1 VTGIKRP
8 RLVVDEA
15 KLRKCVHCGFCLP
28 VCPTYLELGTEADSP
43 RGRIY
48 LMRAIEEGRAPLSA
62 EAVRHFDL
70 CLGCRACETAC
81 PSGVP
86 YGELIEETRAFVE
99 TTYDRPNWHRLRRA
113 GIQAVFSHPRRL
125 RLLLAPVKAI
135 QSLGLFRFVEKV
147 VPAARLVPRLGKR
160 ARLPLVSRPQGELR
174 AHVGLFPG
182 CVSAALFG
190 DVHHAA
196 LRVLTRNGVRVF
208 VPAMELCCGALH
220 LHTGDPETARDLA
233 RRVVRAFP
241 DELDAVIV
249 TAAGCGATM
258 KAYGD
263 LLKVDALYADR
274 ARVFAA
280 KVRDITEY
288 LADLPLDVP
297 EGRMEARV
305 ACHDPCHL
313 AHVQGVRDAP
323 RTLLRMIPGVELV
336 ELAES
341 DVCCGSAGSYN
352 LTEPDMARRLQR
364 RKVDNIVRAGVT
376 CLVAANPGC
385 SLQIQAGF
393 KERGLAVRVAHP
405 VELLDE
411 AYSPRCKLRFSTDDG
426 CSPATQQQ
434 NAAITT

>member
-1 VTGIKRP
+1 VTGIKRS

-113 GIQAVFSHPRRL
+113 GIQAVFSHPGCL
-125 RLLLAPVKAI
+125 RLLLAPVKGI

-147 VPAARLVPRLGKR
+147 SPTARLVPRLGKR
-160 ARLPLVSRPQGELR
+160 ARLPLVSRPQGEQC

-182 CVSAALFG
+182 CVADALFSE
-190 DVHHAA
+190 VNHAA
-196 LRVLTRNGVRVF
+196 VRVLSRNGVRVF
-208 VPAMELCCGALH
+208 VPPDDHCCGALH
-220 LHTGDPETARDLA
+220 MHGGDPEAAREFA
-233 RRVVRAFP
+233 RHVLCAFP
-241 DELDAVIV
+241 DELEAIIV

-258 KAYGD
+258 KGYGN
-263 LLKVDALYADR
+263 LLKDDVQYADR
-274 ARVFAA
+274 ARAFAT
-280 KVRDITEY
+280 KVRDVTEY
-288 LADLPLDVP
+288 LAGIPLHAP
-297 EGRMEARV
+297 AGRMEWRV

-313 AHVQGVRDAP
+313 AHAQGVWKAP

-364 RKVDNIVRAGVT
+364 RKVDNIARAGVT
-376 CLVAANPGC
+376 CVVAANPGC
-385 SLQIQAGF
+385 SLQIQAGL
-393 KERGLAVRVAHP
+393 KERGLAIRVAHP

-411 AYSPRCKLRFSTDDG
+411 AYGRG
-426 CSPATQQQ
+426 
-434 NAAITT
+434 